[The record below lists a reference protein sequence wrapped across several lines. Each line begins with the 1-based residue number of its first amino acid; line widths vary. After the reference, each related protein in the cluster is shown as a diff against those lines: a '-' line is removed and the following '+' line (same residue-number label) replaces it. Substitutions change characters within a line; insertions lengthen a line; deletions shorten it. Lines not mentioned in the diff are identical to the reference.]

1 MCHFSLSMMSL
12 SVLSYAYLTG
22 VKQTTS
28 HFVFKWGLHTWFLV
42 DSIEWWV
49 FRPAVLPTQSGLHIE
64 FYALAGGL
72 QSRWAVFSCIE
83 GWYPHTWKCSISCRF
98 VGLFSLLDWYKVA
111 SFLASRSALKKFILP
126 QLALLISL
134 KVTDQKSTWISS
146 VWPKPFLHHG
156 PKQTKMVTNHASQ
169 GPHTP
174 FCYRLPT
181 VITLG
186 LPIVPSR
193 PWQAHHEVRQRLG
206 VVAFRLEGPLL
217 GLDSEYFWSIW
228 ASKPFLLALGG
239 FHECIWL
246 CITIFVHDWT
256 YRWPDFIY
264 VNFENLTRSM

>member
-1 MCHFSLSMMSL
+1 M
-12 SVLSYAYLTG
+12 
-22 VKQTTS
+22 
-28 HFVFKWGLHTWFLV
+28 
-42 DSIEWWV
+42 
-49 FRPAVLPTQSGLHIE
+49 LPTQFGLHIE
-64 FYALAGGL
+64 FDAIAGGL

-111 SFLASRSALKKFILP
+111 SFLASCSALKKCILP

-146 VWPKPFLHHG
+146 VLPKTFFHHG
-156 PKQTKMVTNHASQ
+156 PKQAKKVTNHASQ

-174 FCYRLPT
+174 FCYCLPT

-186 LPIVPSR
+186 LPIVPFR

-217 GLDSEYFWSIW
+217 GVES
-228 ASKPFLLALGG
+228 
-239 FHECIWL
+239 
-246 CITIFVHDWT
+246 
-256 YRWPDFIY
+256 
-264 VNFENLTRSM
+264 